1 MRFSMYTLLAS
12 NLCIGLYICHFKHI
26 YIIFLFRDKS
36 SLKAINVTETSL
48 EYADLE
54 NNIKYNA
61 YVTAS
66 TRFGDGKIKS
76 NLISFRTPEGVPSD
90 PPKEVHYANLT
101 SSSIILFWDPPS
113 KPNGIIQY
121 YSVYYQNNSGIF
133 MQNFTLH
140 DIVSFSDNMTI
151 SAVIENL
158 AIFSYYVFWVTAS
171 TSVGNGNKTSD
182 IIQVYTDQDIPEGL
196 VENLTYETL
205 SSTAINVSWFPPS
218 QPNGLVFYYVSLSLQ
233 GNPRRTRPPLKTYE
247 RSLVFDNLKKYTD
260 YILKVTPATE
270 KGFSDL
276 YTAQLHI
283 KTEEDV
289 PDSSPIIN
297 TFKNLSSTS
306 VFLSWDP
313 PVQPNGAIISYDL
326 TLDGP
331 DESYSFTTSEN
342 SIILDE
348 LSPFTLYS
356 FFAAA
361 RTRKG
366 LGPSSTLFF
375 YTDEAA
381 PLAPPQNLTI
391 INCTSDSVWLTWN
404 PSPLPSGIVKVYNIK
419 IHENGTD
426 TIFYQ
431 VGFIVFW

>member
-283 KTEEDV
+283 KTEED
-289 PDSSPIIN
+289 
-297 TFKNLSSTS
+297 
-306 VFLSWDP
+306 
-313 PVQPNGAIISYDL
+313 
-326 TLDGP
+326 DGP